1 MFALSSLPVSEQIQ
15 FKEYLL
21 MPHPKAKTLVIG
33 CGKTP
38 EKANTALNIPGIP
51 CSLGRDH
58 LDDFTIDI
66 SPYASPNLVMDFVN
80 WKGTD
85 LYLYG
90 LGRLDSIEFEYINR
104 GPRNPFQEEHIR
116 LWLEGADALLKPMG
130 VVNYYSG
137 EDRHINIAMNFFRE
151 KRYQVDKVIIPRAN
165 VAGNM
170 YGHKFCQAKKPIK

>member
-21 MPHPKAKTLVIG
+21 SPHPKAKTLVIG

-85 LYLYG
+85 LHLYG

-130 VVNYYSG
+130 VINYYSG
-137 EDRHINIAMNFFRE
+137 EDRHINIAMNFFKER
-151 KRYQVDKVIIPRAN
+151 RYQVDKVIIPRAN
-165 VAGNM
+165 VVGNM
-170 YGHKFCQAKKPIK
+170 YGHKFCQAKKHM